1 MSDMRINRALAAAG
15 VASRRTAEE
24 YIRAGR
30 VRLNGA
36 VVSDLATRV
45 DPRRDELM
53 LDGRVVK
60 ISLDYVYFIYNKPR
74 GQVSTMT
81 DERGRPCVGDVCRD
95 LPGQPRLVGRL
106 DRASEGLMLLTTD
119 GELANRLT
127 HPRYGVKKAYQVAVQ
142 PVLTTAA
149 AGRLVQGVELE
160 DGPAALES
168 ITLLE
173 ASRQGSLVEVV
184 ISEGRNR
191 LIRRCFAAIHYEVR
205 KLKRVRLG
213 TLQLGRLKTGQTRPL
228 NGREVADLKQL
239 VKL

>member
-1 MSDMRINRALAAAG
+1 MSEMRINRALAATG
-15 VASRRTAEE
+15 VASRRTAED
-24 YIRAGR
+24 YVRAGR
-30 VRLNGA
+30 VRLNGQ
-36 VVSDLATRV
+36 VVTDLSTRV
-45 DPRRDELM
+45 DPRRDELS
-53 LDGRVVK
+53 LDGRVLR
-60 ISLDYVYFIYNKPR
+60 IDLDYVYYIYYKPR

-81 DERGRPCVGDVCRD
+81 DERGRACVGDVCRE

-127 HPRYGVKKAYQVAVQ
+127 HPRYGVSKAYQVAVQ
-142 PVLTTAA
+142 PALSAA
-149 AGRLVQGVELE
+149 DAGTLVQAVQLD
-160 DGPAALES
+160 DGPAAFES

-173 ASRQGSLVEVV
+173 AGRSGSLLEVV

-191 LIRRCFAAIHYEVR
+191 LIRRCFAALNYDVR

-213 TLQLGRLKTGQTRPL
+213 TLQLGRLKTSQSRPL
-228 NGREVADLKQL
+228 NGREIADLKQL